1 MDDSLCRSEFYSL
14 IGSKLLYRILEN
26 LKKMNQIYI
35 SYAWKDNKS
44 ELGSQREEL
53 VDKICTALISE
64 RYNLIR
70 DRNYLTL
77 GKSIHD
83 FMQEIGRGNYVIVVV
98 SDKYLH
104 SEYCMFEAVEIMKRK
119 DYEQKV
125 FPVVL
130 QDANVYTKEGKT
142 EYIKYWKQQ
151 SETLKQLMVSELSAH
166 EDSAMYNVAEKIMEI
181 SQKIDEFMFFISDKL
196 SIDPSQNFNVFIN
209 QLTDAIKND
218 AVKLRSKKSIL
229 VAGTGSFEI
238 PNEIN
243 WCAQQLGERI
253 AEYNYNLITGGWEGV
268 DYVVADKFAEKIAQ
282 KDIRL
287 TDKLTHVVPRGKQP
301 VFKGGKVEY
310 TESGINEW
318 LDCLRH
324 SDLVI
329 LVGGVGGTYETY
341 LYAKQE
347 KIPVIPIVCTN
358 GDAKKVFDE
367 MLENWDSKLMGN
379 ISPEKFKSLNQY
391 INDLSTAE
399 DVVNDVMDIVNEII
413 FAKTMLNT

>member
-1 MDDSLCRSEFYSL
+1 
-14 IGSKLLYRILEN
+14 
-26 LKKMNQIYI
+26 MNQIYI

-44 ELGSQREEL
+44 ELGSKREEL
-53 VDKICTALISE
+53 VDKICAALISE

-70 DRNYLTL
+70 DRSYLTL

-98 SDKYLH
+98 SDKYLR
-104 SEYCMFEAVEIMKRK
+104 SEYCMFEAVKIMKCK

-130 QDANVYTKEGKT
+130 QDANVYTKEGQSD
-142 EYIKYWKQQ
+142 YINYWKQQ
-151 SETLKQLMVSELSAH
+151 KEKLKELIGSEVSPNGY
-166 EDSAMYNVAEKIMEI
+166 SAMHNVAEKIIEI

-196 SIDPSQNFNVFIN
+196 SIDPSIDFNGFIN
-209 QLTDAIKND
+209 QLTDAIKDD

-229 VAGTGSFEI
+229 VAGTGGFNI

-243 WCAQQLGERI
+243 WCAQKLGEKI
-253 AEYNYNLITGGWEGV
+253 AEYNYNLITGGWDGV
-268 DYVVADKFAEKIAQ
+268 DYVVADKFAEKITQ
-282 KDIRL
+282 QDIRL

-318 LDCLRH
+318 LDCLRY

-329 LVGGVGGTYETY
+329 LLGGVGGTYNTY

-358 GDAKKVFDE
+358 GDAKRVFDE
-367 MLENWDSKLMGN
+367 MLANWDSKLMAN

-391 INDLSTAE
+391 INDPSTAE

-413 FAKTMLNT
+413 FAKTMLNTQDKLI

>member
-1 MDDSLCRSEFYSL
+1 
-14 IGSKLLYRILEN
+14 
-26 LKKMNQIYI
+26 MNQIYI
-35 SYAWKDNKS
+35 SYAWKDNS
-44 ELGSQREEL
+44 ELGSKREEL
-53 VDKICTALISE
+53 VDKISEALISE

-77 GKSIHD
+77 GKSIHN

-98 SDKYLH
+98 SEKYLR
-104 SEYCMFEAVEIMKRK
+104 SEYCMFEAVEIMKHK

-125 FPVVL
+125 FPVIL
-130 QDANVYTKEGKT
+130 EDANIYTKEGKS

-151 SETLKQLMVSELSAH
+151 REKIEKLIASELSDR
-166 EDSAMYNVAEKIMEI
+166 EYSAMHDVAEKIIEI
-181 SQKIDEFMFFISDKL
+181 YGKVDELISFISDKL
-196 SIDPSQNFNVFIN
+196 SIDPSKNFNAFIN
-209 QLTDAIKND
+209 QLTDAIRND
-218 AVKLRSKKSIL
+218 AAKLRSQKSIL
-229 VAGTGSFEI
+229 VAGTGNFNI
-238 PNEIN
+238 PDEVN
-243 WCAQQLGERI
+243 WCAQKLGEKI
-253 AEYNYNLITGGWEGV
+253 AEYNYNLITGGWQGV

-282 KDIRL
+282 KNLRL

-367 MLENWDSKLMGN
+367 MLVNWDSKLMGN
-379 ISPEKFKSLNQY
+379 ISTDKFKSLNQY
-391 INDLSTAE
+391 INDASTAE

-413 FAKTMLNT
+413 FAKIMLNL

>member
-1 MDDSLCRSEFYSL
+1 
-14 IGSKLLYRILEN
+14 
-26 LKKMNQIYI
+26 MNQIYI
-35 SYAWKDNKS
+35 SYAWKDNTK
-44 ELGSQREEL
+44 LGSQREEL
-53 VDKICTALISE
+53 VDKICEALIFE

-70 DRNYLTL
+70 DRNYLKI
-77 GKSIHD
+77 GKSIQN
-83 FMQEIGRGNYVIVVV
+83 FMQEIGRGNYVIVVI
-98 SDKYLH
+98 SDKYLR
-104 SEYCMFEAVEIMKRK
+104 SEYCMFEAVEIMRRK

-130 QDANVYTKEGKT
+130 QDANVYTKEGKS

-151 SETLKQLMVSELSAH
+151 SETLKQLIGYELSSN
-166 EDSAMYNVAEKIMEI
+166 EDSAMYDVAEKLIEI

-196 SIDPSQNFNVFIN
+196 SIDPSQNFDGFIN
-209 QLTDAIKND
+209 QLTDAIRDD
-218 AVKLRSKKSIL
+218 AVRLRSKKSIL
-229 VAGTGSFEI
+229 VAGTGNFQI
-238 PNEIN
+238 PDQVN
-243 WCAQQLGERI
+243 WCAQKLGEKI

-282 KDIRL
+282 KNLRL

-310 TESGINEW
+310 TETGINEW

-347 KIPVIPIVCTN
+347 KISVIPIVCTN

-391 INDLSTAE
+391 INDPSTAE

-413 FAKTMLNT
+413 FAKIMLNP

>member
-1 MDDSLCRSEFYSL
+1 
-14 IGSKLLYRILEN
+14 LLPFEKRYIAS
-26 LKKMNQIYI
+26 KKMNEIYI

-53 VDKICTALISE
+53 VDKICAALLSK

-77 GKSIHD
+77 GKSIQN
-83 FMQEIGRGNYVIVVV
+83 FMQEIGRGNYVIVVI
-98 SDKYLH
+98 SDKYLR
-104 SEYCMFEAVEIMKRK
+104 SEYCMFEAVKIMKHK
-119 DYEQKV
+119 GYEQKV

-130 QDANVYTKEGKT
+130 QDANVYTKEGKS

-151 SETLKQLMVSELSAH
+151 KEKLKQLIGSERTSH
-166 EDSAMYNVAEKIMEI
+166 EDSAMHDVAEKIIEI
-181 SQKIDEFMFFISDKL
+181 SQKIDEFMFFISDRL
-196 SIDPSQNFNVFIN
+196 SIDPSQNFNAFIN
-209 QLTDAIKND
+209 QLTDTIRND
-218 AVKLRSKKSIL
+218 AVQLRSKKSIL
-229 VAGTGSFEI
+229 VAGTGDFNL

-243 WCAQQLGERI
+243 WCAQKLGEKI
-253 AEYNYNLITGGWEGV
+253 AEYNYNLITGGWQGV
-268 DYVVADKFAEKIAQ
+268 DYVVADKFAEKITQ
-282 KDIRL
+282 QNIRL

-329 LVGGVGGTYETY
+329 LLGGVGGTYDTY

-367 MLENWDSKLMGN
+367 MLANWDSKLMGN

-391 INDLSTAE
+391 INDAATAE

-413 FAKTMLNT
+413 FAKTMLNP

>member
-1 MDDSLCRSEFYSL
+1 
-14 IGSKLLYRILEN
+14 
-26 LKKMNQIYI
+26 MNQIYI

-53 VDKICTALISE
+53 VDKICEALISE

-70 DRNYLTL
+70 DRNHLTL
-77 GKSIHD
+77 GKSIQS

-98 SDKYLH
+98 SDKYLR
-104 SEYCMFEAVEIMKRK
+104 SEYCMFEAVEIMKHK
-119 DYEQKV
+119 DYQQKV

-130 QDANVYTKEGKT
+130 QDANVYTKEGKS
-142 EYIKYWKQQ
+142 EYIKYWEEQREKIEKFI
-151 SETLKQLMVSELSAH
+151 SDELSYNEH
-166 EDSAMYNVAEKIMEI
+166 SAMHNVAKKIRDI
-181 SQKIDEFMFFISDKL
+181 SVKFDEFIFFIADKL
-196 SIDPSQNFNVFIN
+196 SIDPNYKFNDFIN
-209 QLTDAIKND
+209 QLTDTIRND

-229 VAGTGSFEI
+229 VAGTGNFNI
-238 PNEIN
+238 PNEVN
-243 WCAQQLGERI
+243 WCAQKLGEKI
-253 AEYNYNLITGGWEGV
+253 AEDNYNLVTGGWEGV

-282 KDIRL
+282 KNLRL
-287 TDKLTHVVPRGKQP
+287 TDKLTHVVPQGKQP
-301 VFKGGKVEY
+301 IFKGGNVEY
-310 TESGINEW
+310 TEPGINEW
-318 LDCLRH
+318 LDCLRY

-347 KIPVIPIVCTN
+347 KIPVIPIVCTD

-367 MLENWDSKLMGN
+367 ILQNWDSKLMGN

-391 INDLSTAE
+391 INDASTAE

-413 FAKTMLNT
+413 FAKIMLNP

>member
-1 MDDSLCRSEFYSL
+1 
-14 IGSKLLYRILEN
+14 
-26 LKKMNQIYI
+26 MNQIYI
-35 SYAWKDNKS
+35 SYAWKDNQS
-44 ELGSQREEL
+44 ELGRQREEL
-53 VDKICTALISE
+53 VDKICAALVSE

-77 GKSIHD
+77 GKSIQN
-83 FMQEIGRGNYVIVVV
+83 FMQEIGRGNYVILVV
-98 SDKYLH
+98 SDKYLR
-104 SEYCMFEAVEIMKRK
+104 SEYCMFEAVEIMKHK

-130 QDANVYTKEGKT
+130 QDANIYTKEGKI

-151 SETLKQLMVSELSAH
+151 REKIEEIIDSKLFSH
-166 EDSAMYNVAEKIMEI
+166 EYSAMHNVAAKIIEI
-181 SQKIDEFMFFISDKL
+181 SEKIDEFMFFISDKL
-196 SIDPSQNFNVFIN
+196 SVNPTNNFNAFIN
-209 QLTDAIKND
+209 QLNDAIRND
-218 AVKLRSKKSIL
+218 AVQLRSKKNIL
-229 VAGTGSFEI
+229 VAGTGNFNI
-238 PNEIN
+238 PEEVN
-243 WCAQQLGERI
+243 WCTQKLGEKI

-282 KDIRL
+282 KNIRL
-287 TDKLTHVVPRGKQP
+287 TDKLTHFVPQGKQP

-318 LDCLRH
+318 LNCLRH

-367 MLENWDSKLMGN
+367 MLANWDSKLMGN

-391 INDLSTAE
+391 INDPSTAE
-399 DVVNDVMDIVNEII
+399 DVINDVMDIVNEII
-413 FAKTMLNT
+413 FAKTMLNL

>member
-1 MDDSLCRSEFYSL
+1 MD
-14 IGSKLLYRILEN
+14 SKILYRISEN

-98 SDKYLH
+98 SDKYLR

-151 SETLKQLMVSELSAH
+151 SETLKQLMGSELSAH

-196 SIDPSQNFNVFIN
+196 SIDPSQNFNGFIN

-229 VAGTGSFEI
+229 VAGTGFF
-238 PNEIN
+238 
-243 WCAQQLGERI
+243 
-253 AEYNYNLITGGWEGV
+253 
-268 DYVVADKFAEKIAQ
+268 D
-282 KDIRL
+282 
-287 TDKLTHVVPRGKQP
+287 
-301 VFKGGKVEY
+301 
-310 TESGINEW
+310 
-318 LDCLRH
+318 
-324 SDLVI
+324 
-329 LVGGVGGTYETY
+329 
-341 LYAKQE
+341 
-347 KIPVIPIVCTN
+347 

-367 MLENWDSKLMGN
+367 MLANWDSKLMGN

-391 INDLSTAE
+391 INDPSTAE

-413 FAKTMLNT
+413 FAKTMLNTQGKLI